1 MPNTKGGKKHIRNK
15 NQQKESKNLR
25 LKEPGQEYAQIIK
38 CKVNC
43 RFDVLCFD
51 GKERMAI
58 MCGAMRNRRFVNQ
71 NDIVLVSLRDWQDN
85 VCDIIDNYDENLTR
99 KLKDKGLVPKSIKLD
114 VDNQYSDDDDDNM
127 GFVWSTD
134 IADSEDELDRE
145 LDKEPKSSSSES
157 EDELEEDGKID
168 LDDI

>member
-1 MPNTKGGKKHIRNK
+1 MPNTKGGKKHKRNK

-25 LKEPGQEYAQIIK
+25 LKELGQEYAQITK
-38 CKVNC
+38 CKGNC

-58 MCGAMRNRRFVNQ
+58 MCGSMRNRRFVNL

-114 VDNQYSDDDDDNM
+114 VDNHYSDDDDDDNM
-127 GFVWSTD
+127 GFIWSTD
-134 IADSEDELDRE
+134 MPDSEEE
-145 LDKEPKSSSSES
+145 EEEITKSSSDSEES
-157 EDELEEDGKID
+157 EEDGKIE